1 MSVFT
6 NQSAFSMEHSDSSSL
21 LVSALKRRLQIIA
34 DRDWYQRDAASHLAA
49 LVTVSDEIVS
59 HSAELT
65 PPVHPQLKHYL
76 ERCSYDKALAFLEGK
91 PPQEGHHSHS

>member
-6 NQSAFSMEHSDSSSL
+6 DHSAHSMESPDPSSG
-21 LVSALKRRLQIIA
+21 LVTALRRRLEIIA

-49 LVTVSDEIVS
+49 LVSVSDEIVS
-59 HSAELT
+59 HSSKLK

-91 PPQEGHHSHS
+91 PPQGEHHSH